1 MQRLLVP
8 PPDLRD
14 PGDPE
19 ATRRHRASLAEM
31 LSRDPGASDPGG
43 APASAAASPDLFG
56 RPDPE
61 AQARIDA
68 RLEADVRQMR
78 RRGWRYWIPDADPR
92 LARLAADRP
101 RLLFVAGTPDL
112 QAPAVAVV
120 GTRRPDAYGDAMA
133 GALAGALGRAGAVV
147 VSGGALGVDRRA
159 HEAALDAGGRT
170 TVVLGSGL
178 GRPHPASNRPLF
190 ERAVDAGSCVVAEL
204 PPSVCAR
211 AYTFPRRNRLIAAL
225 ADAVVVVQA
234 GAVSGAL
241 ITAERARTAGI
252 PCFAVPGDA
261 WYERSSGT
269 LSLLSSGRALGLGSP
284 ADLAGVP
291 GLAGLATTPW
301 PRSGARPWGLPDPW
315 TARPPAPPG
324 PADPAS
330 RAVLDALSDGPLDLD
345 ALAARSGLAAGAL
358 AARLVALEVAGVVIR
373 MPGGTVARPS
383 VPRARGRCPR

>member
-234 GAVSGAL
+234 GARGPQTAQYLGGAQGMEVGGGGRRHWPSCGAGLLAGAVGGQGADDLYAVDVGLLVSRFDVIDVGL
-241 ITAERARTAGI
+241 VFGGERGGVDETQAELLRRRFLDADGQAAAGVL
-252 PCFAVPGDA
+252 FAGLDLEMHPFFDRHGDA
-261 WYERSSGT
+261 V
-269 LSLLSSGRALGLGSP
+269 
-284 ADLAGVP
+284 ADAG
-291 GLAGLATTPW
+291 
-301 PRSGARPWGLPDPW
+301 GAEIEF
-315 TARPPAPPG
+315 
-324 PADPAS
+324 
-330 RAVLDALSDGPLDLD
+330 
-345 ALAARSGLAAGAL
+345 AAQEGV
-358 AARLVALEVAGVVIR
+358 VALEQGAGLEAGQEGQR
-373 MPGGTVARPS
+373 MVNPLQ
-383 VPRARGRCPR
+383 